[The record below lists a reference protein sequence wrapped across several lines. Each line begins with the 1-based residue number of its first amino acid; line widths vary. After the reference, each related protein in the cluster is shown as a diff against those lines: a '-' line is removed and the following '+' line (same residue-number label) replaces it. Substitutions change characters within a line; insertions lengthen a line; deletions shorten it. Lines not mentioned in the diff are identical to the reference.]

1 MQGILPFQAPEAK
14 VVPQGFLPQAVT
26 PPTRNKWSDMVP
38 ELLKT
43 VVGGAIQMK
52 LQLPCKKQGCWNLS
66 KWAPIHLLLAPL

>member
-26 PPTRNKWSDMVP
+26 PPTRNTWSDMVP

-52 LQLPCKKQGCWNLS
+52 LQQKLKRLERKDSVQSSDRYKYLD
-66 KWAPIHLLLAPL
+66 